1 MLLGEFGQ
9 LHQLWDQLL
18 HVIAVG
24 AVHQRRSHRIQDSL
38 VTCLHRK
45 IKVLVEV
52 LVGLSPGQGKTEVYG
67 QTGHSP
73 IRWCQNLD
81 AFGFQVVIPITVADS
96 KLLLLSVDI

>member
-18 HVIAVG
+18 CIVAVG

-38 VTCLHRK
+38 VTCLHRE
-45 IKVLVEV
+45 IKVRVEV
-52 LVGLSPGQGKTEVYG
+52 LTGLFPGEGKNEVYG

-73 IRWCQNLD
+73 NRWCQNLH
-81 AFGFQVVIPITVADS
+81 AFGFHVVTPITVAGS
-96 KLLLLSVDI
+96 KG

>member
-1 MLLGEFGQ
+1 MLLRHVLLGEFGQ

-18 HVIAVG
+18 CIVAVG

-38 VTCLHRK
+38 VTCLHRE
-45 IKVLVEV
+45 IKVPVEV
-52 LVGLSPGQGKTEVYG
+52 LTGLLPDEGKTEVYG

-81 AFGFQVVIPITVADS
+81 AFGFHVVTPITVADS
-96 KLLLLSVDI
+96 KG